1 MERKLSFLQH
11 SLRTLLAFEQP
22 TLVQNDLY
30 LLAACGR
37 SRAMFGGLWPLARR
51 LCEHIDTLALD
62 ATNAIRAGMP
72 TLNLATTSASFST
85 T

>member
-1 MERKLSFLQH
+1 
-11 SLRTLLAFEQP
+11 
-22 TLVQNDLY
+22 
-30 LLAACGR
+30 
-37 SRAMFGGLWPLARR
+37 MFGGLWPLARR

-72 TLNLATTSASFST
+72 TLNLATTSSGFST